1 MHHGAKD
8 GRGRPIH
15 SGLVRVA
22 AARLDLEAVL
32 VRGGPLS
39 EGLRPPPSNPL
50 KPMAARAR
58 LRGIEPVRR
67 DPQTVIHGHHEVLFW
82 RPDLFQRGQR
92 GLQTTQGR
100 GRGRVR
106 GRLRVMD
113 EKQGR
118 NARFTQTRVRQQDRW
133 IKMQGLTFLN
143 RHGAPL
149 RILTVDRLTKLSK
162 GFHPVV
168 AEGSGRGFADGKGQ
182 APCIVHRGLLRST
195 GHDEVTLNARQG
207 HVELAGTL
215 GLGLRIAQSFRHP
228 PQAVVRRGQRGPRPR
243 SSHDQIGQ
251 DADVV
256 ACFLARVLTTC

>member
-1 MHHGAKD
+1 MQAELKDPVHHGAKD

-22 AARLDLEAVL
+22 AARLELEAVL

-39 EGLRPPPSNPL
+39 EGLRTPTSNPL

-67 DPQTVIHGHHEVLFW
+67 DPQTVIHGHDEVLFW
-82 RPDLFQRGQR
+82 RLDLLQPGQR

-113 EKQGR
+113 EEQGR

-133 IKMQGLTFLN
+133 IKMQGLPLLDG
-143 RHGAPL
+143 HGTP
-149 RILTVDRLTKLSK
+149 RGILAVDRLTKFSK

-168 AEGSGRGFADGKGQ
+168 AEGSGRGFADGEGQ
-182 APCIVHRGLLRST
+182 AP
-195 GHDEVTLNARQG
+195 
-207 HVELAGTL
+207 
-215 GLGLRIAQSFRHP
+215 
-228 PQAVVRRGQRGPRPR
+228 
-243 SSHDQIGQ
+243 
-251 DADVV
+251 
-256 ACFLARVLTTC
+256 